1 VGSLAREAS
10 QFAGPAARHGM
21 QAYLRDANGVGG
33 LAGYGVSRDEPFCL
47 ASAYVVRIQS
57 QGR

>member
-1 VGSLAREAS
+1 MACSHIYATRTG
-10 QFAGPAARHGM
+10 
-21 QAYLRDANGVGG
+21 LRPGG